1 VAKTVLTYMISST
14 FGNLKKVVK
23 FVPVN
28 KIKGTEITEI
38 TKQIINFVQD
48 CGFFEALCVIT
59 DNHSINRAMFKT
71 LSKSFTITN
80 PKSPDKTIF
89 LTYAFIQIF

>member
-1 VAKTVLTYMISST
+1 VNEIYITDNWICCEFTSNEVAKIVLTYMISSA
-14 FGNLKKVVK
+14 FGNLKKGVK

-48 CGFFEALCVIT
+48 CGFEALCV
-59 DNHSINRAMFKT
+59 
-71 LSKSFTITN
+71 
-80 PKSPDKTIF
+80 
-89 LTYAFIQIF
+89 